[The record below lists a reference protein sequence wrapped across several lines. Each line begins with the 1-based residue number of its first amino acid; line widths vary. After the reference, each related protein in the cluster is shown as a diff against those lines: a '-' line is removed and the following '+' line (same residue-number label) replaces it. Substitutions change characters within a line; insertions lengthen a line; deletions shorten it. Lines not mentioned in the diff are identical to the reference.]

1 MDANLSPEDVQNMDM
16 KSVVAL
22 AKEMDIDITGDRTK
36 DKIVNK
42 IIDIILKRKPDP
54 DPLCRPDGPSLM
66 KASDDHAVV
75 RRKLQEKIRQAH
87 KLYQAFPLKLKSNLT
102 QSYPRL
108 EDDFKEKQNSLKNGE
123 CWILVAGEVGA
134 GKSSLI
140 NLILDSQLLPT
151 DALKCT
157 NTIIEIRCS
166 DEKRARCIYK
176 PELSDSENRTRKRPP
191 KEIKLK
197 DLKGIQEFKDSV
209 VECDENDDNPFE
221 RVELYYPFKTLSK
234 EVVIVDTPGI
244 EGGNNVDQS
253 LEVYLK
259 KSFGFLYVINTN
271 AAGGVQQGRLGHLL
285 KTVVNC
291 SEDFSP
297 EASLFIGNKWENVP
311 DKDKGDVQREVFEK
325 LSRVY
330 PGVREHQ
337 IHYMSVNKAREF
349 YLNHKDQIKDHTM
362 LQQKMGQLIP
372 SSLRQGLINHYWWL
386 SGFLTRSNYVLR
398 VTSVQHEMTEEETRQ
413 RYMEMKK
420 HVEELQRNS
429 DDCVGNLRKK
439 VDFEIFKITGHIKD
453 LLQRRDLQDRLC
465 NWEDPRGCPKSDR
478 KWKRTA
484 DDAAMII
491 SERIAMVIDS
501 WQREHSVL
509 SKIDKEIIDVFS
521 KEFGLLQH
529 QVDDIEKFLAD
540 SKGKAM
546 MLKTV
551 KLMPVKGIF
560 AKKKG
565 KVERTYSTMGG
576 AVSCIGM
583 LDTGKK
589 NVRKLFKD
597 RYTDKVSQNQR
608 AAVMAEATTLYIK
621 SILEHKDMNSKLRKY
636 FDRFFK
642 DIDEAAKR
650 IPEFLKADQQLIET
664 LRNSMTEIEQLKEKL
679 PSLCNDCADMHGE
692 LDIFYINNIMK
703 FDYDISEFDWHG
715 KQPLGS
721 GSFADV
727 FRSEIVKKGRPVALK
742 VANEAVSRK
751 NVTDILTEDRT
762 MRDLRHPNVVRYYGA
777 TFRKDPDK
785 GLIWIMVME
794 LCKDTLKGYYTENIN
809 RERWVPGMIPKD
821 HPRRGEAFRSMMA
834 HALDLAKGLEY
845 THEKGYTHRDL
856 KLENVLI
863 AKEGTAKITDVGVA
877 KPTKILVRT
886 CEGSPA
892 YMAPEVLLGSQ
903 NHTNK
908 IDIYSLSF
916 IYWEMWFGQEITA
929 DMNREILGRDFYGD
943 AMEALKKRQGN
954 SKGGWRPSFSKANKP
969 QDEIVELLKKMWSVD
984 PNERPSAI
992 EVRRFIEGFL
1002 KNN

>member
-123 CWILVAGEVGA
+123 CWILVAE
-134 GKSSLI
+134 
-140 NLILDSQLLPT
+140 
-151 DALKCT
+151 
-157 NTIIEIRCS
+157 
-166 DEKRARCIYK
+166 
-176 PELSDSENRTRKRPP
+176 
-191 KEIKLK
+191 

-311 DKDKGDVQREVFEK
+311 DKDKGDVQRE
-325 LSRVY
+325 S
-330 PGVREHQ
+330 
-337 IHYMSVNKAREF
+337 REF
-349 YLNHKDQIKDHTM
+349 YLNHKDQIKDHKM

-398 VTSVQHEMTEEETRQ
+398 VTSVQHEMTEDETRQ

-420 HVEELQRNS
+420 HVEELQVNI
-429 DDCVGNLRKK
+429 D
-439 VDFEIFKITGHIKD
+439 T
-453 LLQRRDLQDRLC
+453 LC
-465 NWEDPRGCPKSDR
+465 NWEDPRGCPKVDR

-491 SERIAMVIDS
+491 SERIAMAIDG

-576 AVSCIGM
+576 AVSCVGM

-715 KQPLGS
+715 KHPLGS

-727 FRSEIVKKGRPVALK
+727 FRSEI

-777 TFRKDPDK
+777 TFCKDPNK
-785 GLIWIMVME
+785 GLIWVMVA
-794 LCKDTLKGYYTENIN
+794 T
-809 RERWVPGMIPKD
+809 
-821 HPRRGEAFRSMMA
+821 
-834 HALDLAKGLEY
+834 
-845 THEKGYTHRDL
+845 
-856 KLENVLI
+856 
-863 AKEGTAKITDVGVA
+863 EGTAKITDVGVA

-892 YMAPEVLLGSQ
+892 YMAPEVLLSNQ
-903 NHTNK
+903 NHSNK

-916 IYWEMWFGQEITA
+916 IYWEMWFGQEITS

-969 QDEIVELLKKMWSVD
+969 QEEIVELLKKMWSVD

-1002 KNN
+1002 RNN

>member
-123 CWILVAGEVGA
+123 CWILVAE
-134 GKSSLI
+134 
-140 NLILDSQLLPT
+140 
-151 DALKCT
+151 
-157 NTIIEIRCS
+157 
-166 DEKRARCIYK
+166 
-176 PELSDSENRTRKRPP
+176 
-191 KEIKLK
+191 

-311 DKDKGDVQREVFEK
+311 DKDKGDVQRE
-325 LSRVY
+325 
-330 PGVREHQ
+330 
-337 IHYMSVNKAREF
+337 AREF

-453 LLQRRDLQDRLC
+453 LLQH
-465 NWEDPRGCPKSDR
+465 PRGCPKSDR

-727 FRSEIVKKGRPVALK
+727 FRSEIV
-742 VANEAVSRK
+742 ANEAVSRK

-785 GLIWIMVME
+785 GLIWIM
-794 LCKDTLKGYYTENIN
+794 
-809 RERWVPGMIPKD
+809 
-821 HPRRGEAFRSMMA
+821 
-834 HALDLAKGLEY
+834 
-845 THEKGYTHRDL
+845 
-856 KLENVLI
+856 I

-992 EVRRFIEGFL
+992 ELIYDNREQAVDMAMRIL
-1002 KNN
+1002 L